1 MKISVRME
9 GGLGDHFAANRF
21 IPAIKELHPNCEI
34 DLYSD
39 TEGKQEQSNI
49 LKKFWP
55 SYFNDIHVIDSKK
68 FKQFKIKST
77 NFGEENY
84 IGSIKN
90 IPDEIYHKMTKDYD
104 KFYDLHI
111 DSLDWLN
118 HDYAW
123 LKYFNFFSAPERS
136 PEQEQAVP
144 FDNFILAHLYARDD
158 ADSNMESWYIN
169 KLLKNISKDFN
180 VIVLY
185 DDNSK
190 KEYEEL
196 ISQSIPNLR
205 FTHASLSQI
214 FYLSS
219 KCTAMF
225 GIDSG
230 IRYIPYHFG
239 KPVFTF
245 SKYCKVYG
253 KTQYS
258 YLIRWL
264 FNEKFV
270 FPLHFEVSSA
280 GEIIK
285 NTLRNPAYKLYP
297 FLLND
302 IEKLVAQRNITEYI
316 SQ

>member
-1 MKISVRME
+1 ME

-21 IPAIKELHPNCEI
+21 IPAIKELYPDSQI

-39 TEGKQEQSNI
+39 TEGNTDQSNI

-55 SYFNDIHVIDSKK
+55 SHFNDIHVIQNKK
-68 FKQFKIKST
+68 YKDLKIKSS

-84 IGSIKN
+84 KGSIKN
-90 IPDEIYHKMTKDYD
+90 VPDKIYDQMINNYD
-104 KFYDLHI
+104 QFYDLHI
-111 DSLDWLN
+111 DSLEWLN
-118 HDYAW
+118 HDYPW
-123 LKYFNFFSAPERS
+123 LKYFNFFPNPEKK
-136 PEQEQAVP
+136 PEQEQALP
-144 FDNFILAHLYARDD
+144 FDNFILAHLYARND
-158 ADSNMESWYIN
+158 ADSNMESWYIH

-180 VIVLY
+180 IIVLY
-185 DDNSK
+185 DDKSK
-190 KEYEEL
+190 NEYQEL
-196 ISQSIPNLR
+196 MSLDIPNLH

-219 KCTAMF
+219 RCTAMF

-230 IRYIPYHFG
+230 LRYIPYHFG

-264 FNEKFV
+264 FNDKFV

-285 NTLRNPAYKLYP
+285 NTLRNPAYKLFP
-297 FLLND
+297 FLLDD

-316 SQ
+316 CQ